1 MSAPPTPHREAGF
14 GSDDLPP
21 VPTTKAYRNPDF
33 LNSSH
38 ARHIRILCE
47 YEETMQ
53 RLRAQ
58 SVRATVM
65 FFGSARSKD
74 SEAHAKAMEK
84 AKTRIAAAEA
94 GTDSR

>member
-1 MSAPPTPHREAGF
+1 MQRGAARPSC
-14 GSDDLPP
+14 
-21 VPTTKAYRNPDF
+21 
-33 LNSSH
+33 SSMCSVDVRR
-38 ARHIRILCE
+38 AHIRILCE

-94 GTDSR
+94 AAPRRRPTPRRR